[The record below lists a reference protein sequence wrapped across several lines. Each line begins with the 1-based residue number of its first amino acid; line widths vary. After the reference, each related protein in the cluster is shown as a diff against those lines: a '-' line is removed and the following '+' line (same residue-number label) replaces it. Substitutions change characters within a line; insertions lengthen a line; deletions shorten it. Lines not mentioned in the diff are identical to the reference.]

1 MTGECQKEFCWR
13 CQVLPDS
20 EDALLLYYLQNHP
33 FFSFKEMILPLVRAR
48 WLLAAHRNA
57 ETHSKEQL
65 EYLRRESINF
75 FIRQIDEVCHDAGF
89 DCADLGAIA
98 PGVYSGL
105 VPFKDSMPQ
114 TVAQTVS
121 SVSPNL
127 ASSFE
132 RFNKP
137 DELAVKSVESVE
149 SYQLDKPD
157 VELQPTEFNLAN
169 FDPAMLGPTFS

>member
-1 MTGECQKEFCWR
+1 MSRKKRSSFLLR
-13 CQVLPDS
+13 HYYLPNTD
-20 EDALLLYYLQNHP
+20 DALLISYLQNHP

-65 EYLRRESINF
+65 EYLRRECINF

-105 VPFKDSMPQ
+105 VPFKDTMPQ

-121 SVSPNL
+121 SVSPNV